1 MKDQEL
7 IELAKNGGDD
17 KDLFFLNK
25 INEVEDKMEEIKE
38 EVSSK
43 LDSIEGKEFPEFP
56 EIPEVVFPD
65 IQSIEGPV
73 EITNFP
79 DTQKIQGKVE
89 VTNLKDLK
97 LPTPQVNVE
106 AVKIPDFPEIK
117 IPEYPKQIKTEII
130 NDQINVMLV
139 DEDGKPVDLKKTGS
153 GGKWNGVFGGSGM
166 GQYLKKV
173 DGTVINPATDDTLN
187 TINSSITTTNSKL
200 DTIDLTLTS
209 GGQKNQIIDQYNTN
223 NLDEATSTVMYV
235 GLEDKV
241 GNWWIKKVDTTSGMS
256 IGHATILNNAA
267 VANYAAAWAARASTL
282 VYGNFSTAF

>member
-25 INEVEDKMEEIKE
+25 INEVEDNLEEMKN
-38 EVSSK
+38 EVNEK
-43 LDSIEGKEFPEFP
+43 LDSIESKKFPEFP
-56 EIPEVVFPD
+56 EIPEVIFPD
-65 IQSIEGPV
+65 IQSIEGQV
-73 EITNFP
+73 EILNLP
-79 DTQKIQGKVE
+79 DTQKVTGKVE

-139 DEDGKPVDLKKTGS
+139 DEDGKPVNLKKS
-153 GGKWNGVFGGSGM
+153 EGGKWNGVFGGSGM

-173 DGTVINPATDDTLN
+173 DGTVINPATDDTLT
-187 TINSSITTTNSKL
+187 TINTTLSSGS
-200 DTIDLTLTS
+200 
-209 GGQKNQIIDQYNTN
+209 QKNQIIDQYNTN
-223 NLDEATSTVMYV
+223 DVDEATSTVMYV
-235 GLEDKV
+235 GLEDKT
-241 GNWWIKKVDTTSGMS
+241 GTWWVKKVDTTTGMS

-267 VANYAAAWAARASTL
+267 VASYTAAWAARASTL